1 MIQLGRKQ
9 IAKKT
14 IVTCSKSISIPMLL
28 FLGQNRER
36 HMQST
41 CGADVPHG
49 HAPTR
54 DETKTREKRRKHLT
68 DANQQSN
75 NIQPV
80 AKTNNLIKFINTFLF
95 HKTSYHHAY

>member
-9 IAKKT
+9 RAEET
-14 IVTCSKSISIPMLL
+14 IVLTYIEKSISIPM
-28 FLGQNRER
+28 QNRER

-54 DETKTREKRRKHLT
+54 DETKTRKKRG
-68 DANQQSN
+68 
-75 NIQPV
+75 NI
-80 AKTNNLIKFINTFLF
+80 
-95 HKTSYHHAY
+95 

>member
-1 MIQLGRKQ
+1 
-9 IAKKT
+9 
-14 IVTCSKSISIPMLL
+14 MLL

-49 HAPTR
+49 HTPTR
-54 DETKTREKRRKHLT
+54 DETKTREKRRKHLM

-80 AKTNNLIKFINTFLF
+80 AKTNYFNKIYQYFFVL
-95 HKTSYHHAY
+95 

>member
-1 MIQLGRKQ
+1 MFKEHFNTS
-9 IAKKT
+9 A
-14 IVTCSKSISIPMLL
+14 L

-54 DETKTREKRRKHLT
+54 DTKTRKKRGKR
-68 DANQQSN
+68 N
-75 NIQPV
+75 NG
-80 AKTNNLIKFINTFLF
+80 LIDLWLKRT
-95 HKTSYHHAY
+95 T